1 MAFEDFKI
9 WLQQR
14 LGRTPSPVVAVLR
27 LEGVIGG
34 RGVRGITLTKLAGTI
49 ERAFRLRGLKAVALS
64 VNSPGGA
71 PVQSALVYQRI
82 RQLAAE
88 KQVPVF
94 AFAEDVAASG
104 GYWLLLAG
112 DEIYAD
118 AASLVGSIGV
128 VSSSFGF
135 GEVLKRFGIERRLHT
150 AGRDKSM
157 LDPFL
162 AENPRDVERLERL
175 QRDLHETFKGLV
187 SERRGAKLTASAPE
201 MFEGEVFSGRRAL
214 EIGLVDGIGELRAVM
229 RQRFGDKVQ
238 LRRIEAPRSRR
249 WLRLPGFAAPARPA
263 LADLA
268 EELLTA
274 IEERL
279 IWSRFGL

>member
-1 MAFEDFKI
+1 MAFEDLKI
-9 WLQQR
+9 WLQR
-14 LGRTPSPVVAVLR
+14 LGGRPAPIVAVLR

-34 RGVRGITLTKLAGTI
+34 RGVRGITLTKLAATI
-49 ERAFRLRGLKAVALS
+49 ERAFKLRGLKAVALS

-71 PVQSALVYQRI
+71 PVQSALLYQRI

-88 KQVPVF
+88 KKVPVF
-94 AFAEDVAASG
+94 TFAEDVAASG
-104 GYWLLLAG
+104 GYWLLLVG

-128 VSSSFGF
+128 VSAGFGF
-135 GEVLKRFGIERRLHT
+135 GEVLKRFGVERRLHT
-150 AGRDKSM
+150 AGRDKSL

-187 SERRGAKLTASAPE
+187 TERRGAKLAAGAPE
-201 MFEGEVFSGRRAL
+201 MFEGEVFSGRRAA

-229 RQRFGDKVQ
+229 RQRFGDKVL
-238 LRRIEAPRSRR
+238 LRKVEAPRSRR
-249 WLRLPGFAAPARPA
+249 WLRLPGFATSSRPT
-263 LADLA
+263 LGDLA
-268 EELLTA
+268 EELWA
-274 IEERL
+274 AVEERL

>member
-1 MAFEDFKI
+1 MAFEDLKI

-14 LGRTPSPVVAVLR
+14 LGGTPAPVVAVLR

-34 RGVRGITLTKLAGTI
+34 RGVRGITLAKLAGTI
-49 ERAFRLRGLKAVALS
+49 ERGFKLRGLKAVALS

-71 PVQSALVYQRI
+71 PVQSALLYQRI
-82 RQLAAE
+82 RQLAKE
-88 KQVPVF
+88 KKVPVF

-128 VSSSFGF
+128 VTSGFGF
-135 GEVLKRFGIERRLHT
+135 SEVLKRFGIERRLHT

-162 AENPRDVERLERL
+162 SEDPREVGRLERL

-187 SERRGAKLTASAPE
+187 TERRGAKLAPDVPE
-201 MFEGEVFSGRRAL
+201 VFEGEVFSGRRAA
-214 EIGLVDGIGELRAVM
+214 EIGLVDGLGELRAVM
-229 RQRFGDKVQ
+229 RERFGEKVQ
-238 LRRIEAPRSRR
+238 LRRIEAARGWR
-249 WLRLPGFAAPARPA
+249 WRRLPGLAVARPGI
-263 LADLA
+263 ADLA
-268 EELLTA
+268 EEVWSA

-279 IWSRFGL
+279 TWSRFGL